1 MDRQVDYSEIA
12 PDAYEG
18 LAQIGK
24 FVDSTPFDEYL
35 VEFVKL
41 RASQLNNCAY
51 CVDAHTTRATELGED
66 ERRVAAVGA
75 WRESPFFTDRERAA
89 LALTEALT
97 RMACE
102 PVDDAVVEAAWDYF
116 SEEELVALVM
126 TIVQINGWNRLWVT
140 FRTPEIPEL

>member
-1 MDRQVDYSEIA
+1 MDREIDYTEIA
-12 PDAYEG
+12 PDATGG
-18 LAQIGK
+18 LGAIGD
-24 FVDSTPFDEYL
+24 FVESSAIEDYL

-51 CVDAHTTRATELGED
+51 CVDLHTRKATDLGED

-75 WRESPFFTDRERAA
+75 WRESPFFSDRERAA

-97 RMACE
+97 RMACD
-102 PVDDAVVEAAWDYF
+102 PVDEAVLEAAWEQFD
-116 SEEELVALVM
+116 EEELVALVM

-140 FRTPEIPEL
+140 FRIPEIPEL